1 MKTLSIAPGRYI
13 VAVSGGVDSVVLL
26 DMLSKQTDLD
36 LIVAHFDHGIRKD
49 SHEDCLLVTKLAK
62 NYGLV
67 CVCKEAKLGP
77 AASEETA
84 RNARYAFLLSIM
96 RENQAA
102 AIITAHHQDDSI
114 ETAVINLVRGTNRRG
129 LSSLRS
135 TATIKR
141 PLLTFTKTN
150 LINYA
155 LKHGLSWRED
165 ITNYDENYL
174 RNKIRHQLALASKT
188 SKNQFLTLI
197 QTEAKLNDEIDS
209 IIDNLI
215 NRYIKSKNL
224 NRQWFVALPFVVSKE
239 ILARWLS
246 LNNVS
251 NINRKRLEQLAANLK
266 TATPGK
272 QLDVNKNE
280 VIAVNK
286 YYLALKSRDR

>member
-1 MKTLSIAPGRYI
+1 MRTLGLPPGRYI

-26 DMLSKQTDLD
+26 DMLSQQPKLD

-62 NYGLV
+62 NYNLV

-77 AASEETA
+77 ATSEETA
-84 RNARYAFLLSIM
+84 RNARYAFLKSTM
-96 RENQAA
+96 REYRAD

-114 ETAVINLVRGTNRRG
+114 ETAAINLVRGTNRRG

-141 PLLTFTKTN
+141 PLLTFTKTE
-150 LINYA
+150 LVSYA

-174 RNKIRHQLALASKT
+174 RNKIRHQLNLASKT
-188 SKNQFLTLI
+188 NKKQFLALI

-209 IIDNLI
+209 VINDLI
-215 NRYIKSKNL
+215 SQHSKSKNL
-224 NRQWFVALPFVVSKE
+224 NRQWFVSLPYIVSKE
-239 ILARWLS
+239 ILARWLA
-246 LNNVS
+246 LNKVS
-251 NINRKRLEQLAANLK
+251 NINQKRLEQLVTNLK

-272 QLDVNKNE
+272 LLDVNKSK
-280 VIAVNK
+280 VLAVNK

>member
-1 MKTLSIAPGRYI
+1 MQTLHISPGRYI

-49 SHEDCLLVTKLAK
+49 SHKDCLLVKKLAK
-62 NYGLV
+62 YYGLA

-77 AASEETA
+77 VTSEETA
-84 RNARYAFLLSIM
+84 RNARYAFLKSTM
-96 RENQAA
+96 HEYHTD

-114 ETAVINLVRGTNRRG
+114 ETGIINLVRGTNRRG

-141 PLLTFTKTN
+141 PLLAFTKTE
-150 LINYA
+150 LVNYA
-155 LKHGLSWRED
+155 LKHNLSWRED
-165 ITNYDENYL
+165 ITNYNENYL
-174 RNKIRHQLALASKT
+174 RNKIRHQLAQASKT
-188 SKNQFLTLI
+188 NKNQFLTLI

-246 LNNVS
+246 SNNVS

-272 QLDVNKNE
+272 LLDVNKNE
-280 VIAVNK
+280 VIVVNK